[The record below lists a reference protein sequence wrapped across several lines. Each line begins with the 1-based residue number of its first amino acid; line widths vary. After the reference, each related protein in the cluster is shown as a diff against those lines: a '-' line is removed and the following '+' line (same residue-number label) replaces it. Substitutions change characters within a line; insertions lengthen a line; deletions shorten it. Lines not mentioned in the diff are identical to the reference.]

1 MIEDQD
7 YRDLQTIMQLLAG
20 IVGRQERA
28 RAEREALRK
37 KLTRME
43 NVLYFPGAEPSGRS
57 PDEGDDDMKKRKY
70 GSGSLVRRSRFGA
83 DGNLL
88 KWWEGKYYDINGK
101 QHSVTASTKA
111 ECEKRLAERIQEKRS
126 SSPSMTRRTL
136 TEWSKKP
143 LREWMNF
150 WFEKYKSAKKGR

>member
-88 KWWEGKYYDINGK
+88 KWWE
-101 QHSVTASTKA
+101 
-111 ECEKRLAERIQEKRS
+111 
-126 SSPSMTRRTL
+126 
-136 TEWSKKP
+136 
-143 LREWMNF
+143 
-150 WFEKYKSAKKGR
+150 